1 MQHRI
6 RAAGLLVRDNTV
18 LLIKHTMNGRTFW
31 VPPGGGLEIVDATTR
46 DTVVREVKEEAGLDV
61 TSVGELVYVREFK
74 SLSENTYHMEQFFRV
89 TEWQGELTLANLAG
103 LGGDE
108 HMISEARFVHRDEL
122 ASMRVYPK
130 ELADDLWARIE
141 QPIIHPL
148 HLGVQVEGD
157 DADF

>member
-6 RAAGLLVRDNTV
+6 RPARLLVRDNTV

-46 DTVVREVKEEAGLDV
+46 DTVIREIKEKA
-61 TSVGELVYVREFK
+61 
-74 SLSENTYHMEQFFRV
+74 
-89 TEWQGELTLANLAG
+89 
-103 LGGDE
+103 GGDE